1 MDKKRMKRMIGIA
14 IPRALIITG
23 ISYNGYIRTHT
34 FTLSGGVVKNE
45 LIQPINN
52 KIKVSGNAD
61 TDVIFTDIESRKQ
74 YTIGYITH
82 IGMGIS
88 YGSKNILPMLFCIEL
103 VVTFLFTLRYDIPF
117 IREMR
122 KSKVSRKFLDIMAII
137 IQMVGVVILSLFVLL
152 AVVQ

>member
-14 IPRALIITG
+14 IPRALIITS

-52 KIKVSGNAD
+52 KIKV
-61 TDVIFTDIESRKQ
+61 IFTDIESRKQ

-82 IGMGIS
+82 GMSETIQLEKGKWYSVEGAGELTIRPV
-88 YGSKNILPMLFCIEL
+88 NVRIE
-103 VVTFLFTLRYDIPF
+103 
-117 IREMR
+117 
-122 KSKVSRKFLDIMAII
+122 
-137 IQMVGVVILSLFVLL
+137 
-152 AVVQ
+152 

>member
-14 IPRALIITG
+14 IPRALIITS

-74 YTIGYITH
+74 YTISCEVSYTFAELLYCNLVFNTYYLLCCNGYL
-82 IGMGIS
+82 S
-88 YGSKNILPMLFCIEL
+88 YLCGYCRLEY
-103 VVTFLFTLRYDIPF
+103 VTRRYI
-117 IREMR
+117 
-122 KSKVSRKFLDIMAII
+122 
-137 IQMVGVVILSLFVLL
+137 LFVS
-152 AVVQ
+152 

>member
-14 IPRALIITG
+14 IPRLLLSPVLAITD
-23 ISYNGYIRTHT
+23 ISERTLLR
-34 FTLSGGVVKNE
+34 FLGVVKNE

-82 IGMGIS
+82 GMSETIQLEKESGI
-88 YGSKNILPMLFCIEL
+88 
-103 VVTFLFTLRYDIPF
+103 
-117 IREMR
+117 
-122 KSKVSRKFLDIMAII
+122 A
-137 IQMVGVVILSLFVLL
+137 
-152 AVVQ
+152 